1 MTRATFR
8 IPELGIA
15 LPLSRTG
22 VRGIALAQLLLVTGV
37 LSAAAATDVAPELRV
52 ASTWLTLAA
61 SACALA
67 TSVPALVDGRF
78 RFALAGAGSAVT
90 ALVAMTL
97 VGLVRTWPAHL
108 FGWPLLAVSMLAVA
122 YHLVG
127 SGHRAAGRSREP

>member
-37 LSAAAATDVAPELRV
+37 LSAAATTDVAPELRV

-61 SACALA
+61 AACALA

-78 RFALAGAGSAVT
+78 RFPLAGAGSAVT

-108 FGWPLLAVSMLAVA
+108 FGWPLLTVSMLAVA

-127 SGHRAAGRSREP
+127 SAHRAARRSREP